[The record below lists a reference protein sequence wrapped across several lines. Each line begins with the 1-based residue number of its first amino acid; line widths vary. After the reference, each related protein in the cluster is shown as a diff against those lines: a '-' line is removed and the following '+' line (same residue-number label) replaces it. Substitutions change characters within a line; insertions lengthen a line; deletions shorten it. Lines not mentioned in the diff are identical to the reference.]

1 MTPGQ
6 SSTLLLTATLAGAG
20 ALAGVQAEAQLRAGA
35 ALPPAPAVFA
45 LPSASPSH
53 VEPPPGPAPL
63 TLTRG
68 QAEQLALRGNP
79 RVSISRLLALAQH
92 QVLRESR
99 SGELPQVDGS
109 LTAEAAKDGSR
120 IASGGLNDSRLFQH
134 AGGGVEVSQ
143 LVTDFGRTPSLVAAA
158 RLEERSQKAGAL
170 ATEED
175 VVLVTDQAF
184 YDALQAQAL
193 LQVAQQTIDTRQAT
207 ESQVNQLTKNNL
219 RSTLD
224 LTFANVDL
232 SQSQL
237 QQLDAANNAN
247 AAMAQL
253 DEVLGL
259 DREVHYTLVDDG
271 PALAAP
277 PPDAQTLIQTAL
289 AQRPDLQA
297 ADLHRQSQQK
307 FSKAQSDQRL
317 PTISALGTVGG
328 DPVRPGQYFISSWDG
343 AVAANISIPI
353 FNGFLFSAQAQEAQ
367 LRASAANEQTRELR
381 NSIVRS
387 VETAW
392 LQASNAYQ
400 RISVTEQL
408 VQQANQ
414 SLALAQTR
422 YQLGLS
428 SIVELSQAQLQQ
440 TQAAI
445 SHTNA
450 QYQYRLAL
458 TTLNYQTGVQ
468 P

>member
-1 MTPGQ
+1 MMLVR
-6 SSTLLLTATLAGAG
+6 SFFFLLTVTLAGVNASAG
-20 ALAGVQAEAQLRAGA
+20 AQSLANA
-35 ALPPAPAVFA
+35 ALPPAPPAAA
-45 LPSASPSH
+45 LLFPSASPPSAA
-53 VEPPPGPAPL
+53 PPAPL
-63 TLTRG
+63 PLALRRG
-68 QAEQLALRGNP
+68 EAEQLALKNNP
-79 RVSISRLLALAQH
+79 RVSISRLLALVQH

-99 SGELPQVDGS
+99 SSELPQVDGS
-109 LTAEAAKDGSR
+109 LTAEVAKDGSR

-134 AGGGVEVSQ
+134 AGGGVLVTQ
-143 LVTDFGRTPSLVAAA
+143 LLTDFGRTRSLVAAA
-158 RLEERSQKAGAL
+158 QLEERSQQAGAL
-170 ATEED
+170 ATNED
-175 VVLVTDQAF
+175 VVLLTDQAF
-184 YDALQAQAL
+184 YDALEAQAL
-193 LQVAQQTIDTRQAT
+193 LQVAQQSVAARQAT

-237 QQLDAANNAN
+237 QQLDAVNNAS
-247 AAMAQL
+247 AAMAAL

-259 DREVHYTLVDDG
+259 DHEVNYVLVDD
-271 PALAAP
+271 ASTLAAP
-277 PPDAQTLIQTAL
+277 PLDVQTLIQTAL

-317 PTISALGTVGG
+317 PTISTLGTVGG

-343 AVAANISIPI
+343 AVGANINIPI
-353 FNGFLFSAQAQEAQ
+353 FNGFLYSAQAHEAE
-367 LRASAANEQTRELR
+367 LRANAASEQTRELR
-381 NSIVRS
+381 NSIVRN
-387 VETAW
+387 VETTW
-392 LQASNAYQ
+392 LQANSAYQ
-400 RISVTEQL
+400 KTSVTEHL
-408 VQQANQ
+408 LEQADQ
-414 SLALAQTR
+414 SFALAQTR

-450 QYQYRLAL
+450 QYEYRLAL
-458 TTLNYQTGVQ
+458 ATLNYQVGVQ

>member
-1 MTPGQ
+1 MTP
-6 SSTLLLTATLAGAG
+6 SRSLFLLLIVALTGVGAPAGA
-20 ALAGVQAEAQLRAGA
+20 QSMAGA
-35 ALPPAPAVFA
+35 VLPSAPSVIA
-45 LPSASPSH
+45 LPSPSVSPLQAQ
-53 VEPPPGPAPL
+53 PPGPALP

-68 QAEQLALRGNP
+68 EAEQLALRNNP

-99 SGELPQVDGS
+99 SGELPQVSGS
-109 LTAEAAKDGSR
+109 LTAAAAKDGSR
-120 IASGGLNDSRLFQH
+120 VASGGLNDSRLFQH
-134 AGGGVEVSQ
+134 AGGGVQVTQ
-143 LVTDFGRTPSLVAAA
+143 LLTDFGRTPNLVAAA
-158 RLEERSQKAGAL
+158 RLEERSEQAGAL
-170 ATEED
+170 ATSED
-175 VVLVTDQAF
+175 VVLVTDQVF
-184 YDALQAQAL
+184 YDALEAQAL
-193 LQVAQQTIDTRQAT
+193 LQVAQQTVTTRQAT
-207 ESQVNQLTKNNL
+207 EGQVHQLTKNNL

-237 QQLDAANNAN
+237 QQLDAVNNAN
-247 AAMAQL
+247 AAIAAL

-259 DREVHYTLVDDG
+259 DHEVTYTLVPDG
-271 PALAAP
+271 IALAAP
-277 PPDAQTLIQTAL
+277 PLDPQILIQTAL

-297 ADLHRQSQQK
+297 ADLHRQSEQK

-343 AVAANISIPI
+343 AVGANINIPI
-353 FNGFLFSAQAQEAQ
+353 FNGFLYSAQAREAE
-367 LRASAANEQTRELR
+367 LRANAAAEQTRELR
-381 NSIVRS
+381 NSIVRN

-392 LQASNAYQ
+392 LQANNAYQ

-408 VQQANQ
+408 LQQADQ

-445 SHTNA
+445 SHIDA

-458 TTLNYQTGVQ
+458 ATLSYQIGVH

>member
-1 MTPGQ
+1 MMLVR
-6 SSTLLLTATLAGAG
+6 SFFFLLTVTLAGVDASAG
-20 ALAGVQAEAQLRAGA
+20 AQSLANA
-35 ALPPAPAVFA
+35 ALPPAPPAAA
-45 LPSASPSH
+45 LLFPPVSPPSAAP
-53 VEPPPGPAPL
+53 PAPL
-63 TLTRG
+63 PLALRRG
-68 QAEQLALRGNP
+68 EAEQLALKNNP

-99 SGELPQVDGS
+99 SSELPQVDGS
-109 LTAEAAKDGSR
+109 LTAEVAKDGSR

-134 AGGGVEVSQ
+134 AGGGVLVTQ
-143 LVTDFGRTPSLVAAA
+143 LLTDFGRTRSLVAAA
-158 RLEERSQKAGAL
+158 QLEERSQQAGAL
-170 ATEED
+170 ATNED
-175 VVLVTDQAF
+175 VVLLTDQAF
-184 YDALQAQAL
+184 YDALEAQAL
-193 LQVAQQTIDTRQAT
+193 LQVAQQSVAARQAT

-237 QQLDAANNAN
+237 QQLDAVNNAS
-247 AAMAQL
+247 AAMAAL

-259 DREVHYTLVDDG
+259 DHEVNYVLVDD
-271 PALAAP
+271 ASILAAP
-277 PPDAQTLIQTAL
+277 PLDVQTLIQTAL
-289 AQRPDLQA
+289 AQRPDLQV

-317 PTISALGTVGG
+317 PTISTLGTVGG

-343 AVAANISIPI
+343 AVGANINIPI
-353 FNGFLFSAQAQEAQ
+353 FNGFLYSAQAHEAE
-367 LRASAANEQTRELR
+367 LRANAASEQTRELR
-381 NSIVRS
+381 NSIVRN
-387 VETAW
+387 VETTW
-392 LQASNAYQ
+392 LQANSAYQ
-400 RISVTEQL
+400 RISVTEHL
-408 VQQANQ
+408 LEQANQ
-414 SLALAQTR
+414 SFALAQTR

-450 QYQYRLAL
+450 RYEYRLAL
-458 TTLNYQTGVQ
+458 ATLNYQVGVQ

>member
-1 MTPGQ
+1 MMLVR
-6 SSTLLLTATLAGAG
+6 SFFFLLTVTLAGVNASAG
-20 ALAGVQAEAQLRAGA
+20 AQSLANA
-35 ALPPAPAVFA
+35 A
-45 LPSASPSH
+45 LPSAPPAAALLFPSASPPSAA
-53 VEPPPGPAPL
+53 PRAPL
-63 TLTRG
+63 PLALRRG
-68 QAEQLALRGNP
+68 EAEQLALKNNP
-79 RVSISRLLALAQH
+79 RVSISRLLALVQH

-99 SGELPQVDGS
+99 SSELPQVDGS
-109 LTAEAAKDGSR
+109 LTAEVAKDGSR

-134 AGGGVEVSQ
+134 AGGGVLVTQ
-143 LVTDFGRTPSLVAAA
+143 LLTDFGRTRSLVAAA
-158 RLEERSQKAGAL
+158 QLEERSQQAGAL
-170 ATEED
+170 ATNED
-175 VVLVTDQAF
+175 VVLLTDQAF
-184 YDALQAQAL
+184 YDALEAQAL
-193 LQVAQQTIDTRQAT
+193 LQVAQQSVAARQAT

-237 QQLDAANNAN
+237 QQLDAVNNAS
-247 AAMAQL
+247 AAMAAL

-259 DREVHYTLVDDG
+259 DHEVNYVLVDD
-271 PALAAP
+271 ASTLAAP
-277 PPDAQTLIQTAL
+277 PLDVQTLIQTAL

-317 PTISALGTVGG
+317 PTISTLGTVGG

-343 AVAANISIPI
+343 AVGANINIPI
-353 FNGFLFSAQAQEAQ
+353 FNGFLYSAQAHEAE
-367 LRASAANEQTRELR
+367 LRANAASEQTRELR
-381 NSIVRS
+381 NSIVRN
-387 VETAW
+387 VETTW
-392 LQASNAYQ
+392 LQANSAYQ
-400 RISVTEQL
+400 RISVTEHL
-408 VQQANQ
+408 LEQANQ
-414 SLALAQTR
+414 SFALAQTR

-450 QYQYRLAL
+450 QYEYRLAL
-458 TTLNYQTGVQ
+458 ATLNYQVGVQ